1 MLSSCKTGV
10 LHSRSARGAGGG
22 VVRDG
27 AGIKWVIVRPHP
39 TAEALHGRVEG
50 LVDWEVVDMP
60 GVATVAMTTMAMPTT
75 TVTSVAMTSISSMI
89 MTFISS
95 MS

>member
-1 MLSSCKTGV
+1 MLSSRKTSV
-10 LHSRSARGAGGG
+10 LHSRSARGAAGR
-22 VVRDG
+22 VVCDG

-39 TAEALHGRVEG
+39 TVEALHGRVKG

-60 GVATVAMTTMAMPTT
+60 GVATVAMTTVAMPTT